1 MYTTFIHCFTGDL
14 DNEMKE
20 KEVTHTISIKTQ
32 NMRESTCKPVKLV
45 RMISQVGTYLQNNRK
60 TLKYHEPVTNQLGNV
75 IKKKQFHN
83 RRRTQK

>member
-45 RMISQVGTYLQNNRK
+45 RMISQVGTCL
-60 TLKYHEPVTNQLGNV
+60 
-75 IKKKQFHN
+75 
-83 RRRTQK
+83 